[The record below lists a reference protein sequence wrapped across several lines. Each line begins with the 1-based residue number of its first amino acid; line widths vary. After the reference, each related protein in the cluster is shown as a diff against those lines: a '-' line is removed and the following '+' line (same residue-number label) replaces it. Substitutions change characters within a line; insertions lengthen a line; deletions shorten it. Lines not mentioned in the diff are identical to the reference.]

1 MAYSYQGDAI
11 LGISLTVDTPQPLDT
26 RTVVNN
32 TKDLYEV
39 PASQAYRGMTISNLE
54 DGNIY
59 MLVDKNKITTSD
71 GWKSSESALQIVTC
85 SQADYDEWAKNT
97 NDKYEPI
104 DPDKP
109 YIVQS
114 VYYYIYEDQETGQ
127 YYLSSEWGR
136 SIEDLLGKKASSD
149 SVNSLLAKVNADIE
163 NLDANYTKTEVLIE
177 TYATK
182 ALVESMLDL
191 ENPESF
197 ISKTLDNYYTK
208 SGVDDKFVT
217 KASLG
222 GNIADLGIEEGKY
235 VFVPTTQYEKDQ
247 ADIKE
252 ELSKTI
258 KLDGEGYLESVVV
271 GQIKSPV
278 AEGKT
283 QLVVDIKSE
292 GLFIGDDP
300 IATESDIPVMITLTS
315 DDYNNRVEKGEIDPD
330 AYYYVFDDKDN
341 KLVYVTLKD
350 LEATY
355 STTAQTQFW
364 VAQNYYTMSAINE
377 IIDNLSI
384 SKDENLEV
392 NLLNYY
398 TKGDADAK
406 FLTQTAAEDTYV
418 VKQTLEDFKTEVGN
432 DYVKW
437 DDIGNPNIEGE
448 NFAFVTQE
456 QYANDKSAQ
465 SKNFESEN
473 INSDKSTT
481 SELIIQEIEKKEV
494 TQEDETQIEETLI
507 SEVSLTVKNNRLLS
521 KDKQVALTEEV
532 PQLECLSIEE
542 YEAIEKPN
550 PDVYYYVYDTKVENA
565 WVTQAYVDDFIYT
578 KAQANQYI
586 TDSIKAAKDEFDAKI
601 KALESEI
608 QILKNLLLPS
618 VTDKILTLGLADD
631 IDDNKLVVNTGIIE
645 NNTLIF
651 T

>member
-1 MAYSYQGDAI
+1 MSYSYQGDAI

-39 PASQAYRGMTISNLE
+39 PASQAYRGMTVSNLE

-315 DDYNNRVEKGEIDPD
+315 DDYNSRVEKGEIDPE
-330 AYYYVFDDKDN
+330 AYYYV
-341 KLVYVTLKD
+341 
-350 LEATY
+350 
-355 STTAQTQFW
+355 
-364 VAQNYYTMSAINE
+364 
-377 IIDNLSI
+377 SI
-384 SKDENLEV
+384 
-392 NLLNYY
+392 
-398 TKGDADAK
+398 
-406 FLTQTAAEDTYV
+406 
-418 VKQTLEDFKTEVGN
+418 
-432 DYVKW
+432 
-437 DDIGNPNIEGE
+437 P
-448 NFAFVTQE
+448 
-456 QYANDKSAQ
+456 
-465 SKNFESEN
+465 
-473 INSDKSTT
+473 
-481 SELIIQEIEKKEV
+481 
-494 TQEDETQIEETLI
+494 
-507 SEVSLTVKNNRLLS
+507 
-521 KDKQVALTEEV
+521 
-532 PQLECLSIEE
+532 
-542 YEAIEKPN
+542 
-550 PDVYYYVYDTKVENA
+550 
-565 WVTQAYVDDFIYT
+565 
-578 KAQANQYI
+578 
-586 TDSIKAAKDEFDAKI
+586 
-601 KALESEI
+601 
-608 QILKNLLLPS
+608 
-618 VTDKILTLGLADD
+618 
-631 IDDNKLVVNTGIIE
+631 
-645 NNTLIF
+645 
-651 T
+651 